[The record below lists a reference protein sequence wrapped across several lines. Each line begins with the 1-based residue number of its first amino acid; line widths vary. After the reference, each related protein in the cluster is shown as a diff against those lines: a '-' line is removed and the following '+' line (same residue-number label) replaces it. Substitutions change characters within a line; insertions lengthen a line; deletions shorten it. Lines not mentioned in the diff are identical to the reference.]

1 MNDIEHFVNAMS
13 GNSRFIASLFAQFVS
28 LPCEHDIPCKDCQ
41 TCWQKICA
49 ELKTDQ
55 NIDRETGRMVKL

>member
-1 MNDIEHFVNAMS
+1 VNDIERFINAMS
-13 GNSRFIASLFAQFVS
+13 SNTKFFISLFADFVG

-41 TCWQKICA
+41 TCWTKICA
-49 ELKTDQ
+49 ELKADQ